1 MSADP
6 VSFSKAVLDLMWE
19 SADDIDNESIE
30 ALAVEHGLIL
40 WRKPTPAELSD
51 DDWWGHEYSIG
62 AMDEG
67 VGEFTPSFQEL
78 LPNPVV
84 IAAE

>member
-40 WRKPTPAELSD
+40 WRKPTPARFWPPIRAWTARAGGRHGCCCGCWIRTGQS
-51 DDWWGHEYSIG
+51 
-62 AMDEG
+62 A
-67 VGEFTPSFQEL
+67 
-78 LPNPVV
+78 
-84 IAAE
+84 

>member
-19 SADDIDNESIE
+19 STDDIDNETIE

-51 DDWWGHEYSIG
+51 LEWWGHEYGIG
-62 AMDEG
+62 ATDEG
-67 VGEFTPSFQEL
+67 VGEFTPSFAEL
-78 LPNPVV
+78 LPSPQV